1 LKEEY
6 LDYRLQS
13 SVLATIDSSYSGS
26 EGVREILDKVNEQG
40 IITEY
45 RLLDEKKLIKK
56 FMSQVYSDQGLA
68 VYGIHDVLKMLKSGI
83 VDTLIITDEI
93 PYMHLEIKCN
103 KCGNTQEKFVE
114 RINLINVKQEEY
126 SKSCPKCGSDD
137 KEITEKDIV
146 DLLEELS
153 ANSGTKME
161 VISSKTEEGAQLVSL
176 GNIGALLRFK
186 PSH

>member
-1 LKEEY
+1 
-6 LDYRLQS
+6 
-13 SVLATIDSSYSGS
+13 
-26 EGVREILDKVNEQG
+26 
-40 IITEY
+40 
-45 RLLDEKKLIKK
+45 
-56 FMSQVYSDQGLA
+56 
-68 VYGIHDVLKMLKSGI
+68 MLKSGI

-103 KCGNTQEKFVE
+103 KCGNIQEKFVE
-114 RINLINVKQEEY
+114 RINLINVKQEEF

-137 KEITEKDIV
+137 KEIIEKDIV

-153 ANSGTKME
+153 VNSGTKME